1 MEALRRSIAQEK
13 ATPTPPKKGRK
24 RIEGQGEILFP
35 ISGKK
40 GKQATAK
47 PAERASAR
55 QENAGYFRADI
66 SKTRQRRRSE

>member
-1 MEALRRSIAQEK
+1 MLLPIA
-13 ATPTPPKKGRK
+13 
-24 RIEGQGEILFP
+24 
-35 ISGKK
+35 GKK

-47 PAERASAR
+47 AAERASAR

>member
-1 MEALRRSIAQEK
+1 MDALRRSIAQEK
-13 ATPTPPKKGRK
+13 TASATPKKGRK
-24 RIEGQGEILFP
+24 RIEGQGELLLP

-55 QENAGYFRADI
+55 QENAG
-66 SKTRQRRRSE
+66 